1 MYYAD
6 GPYIKRINTNGKN
19 KVDKIQAPSNVT
31 GLAVDASLNRLYW
44 TSNGEIRFIDLSLDD
59 PSPQTIGTG
68 SSPVPYGLSASDG
81 TLYWTVLGSNATSLP
96 GAIYMLVVNG
106 DDDTS
111 PTVLLESMDI
121 HPRDVSISS
130 EISKETKSCS

>member
-44 TSNGEIRFIDLSLDD
+44 SSNGEIRFIDLSLDD
-59 PSPQTIGTG
+59 PLPQTIGTG
-68 SSPVPYGLSASDG
+68 SSSVPYGLSASDG